1 MTMTVTFSFVGLEF
15 VAECDYEPLIPAQ
28 LYGAP
33 ENCAPAE
40 GGCADITSL
49 MVAGTDASFL
59 LESDLADAL
68 NDAAYEACVEQV
80 ERDQESAQEDRA
92 AERAYERRGY

>member
-1 MTMTVTFSFVGLEF
+1 MKITFNLYGLTF
-15 VAECDYEPLIPAQ
+15 TAEADYEPLIPAQ

-40 GGCADITSL
+40 GGCAEITELS
-49 MVAGTDASFL
+49 VNGADASFL

-68 NDAAYEACVEQV
+68 DDAAYEACVERV
-80 ERDQESAQEDRA
+80 ERDRDDAQEDRA

>member
-1 MTMTVTFSFVGLEF
+1 MKITFNLYGLTF
-15 VAECDYEPLIPAQ
+15 VAEADYERLVPARIS
-28 LYGAP
+28 GPP
-33 ENCAPAE
+33 ENCYPAE
-40 GGCADITSL
+40 GGCAEITEL
-49 MVAGTDASFL
+49 TVHGADASFL
-59 LESDLADAL
+59 LESDLAEGL

>member
-1 MTMTVTFSFVGLEF
+1 MRITFNLYGLTF
-15 VAECDYEPLIPAQ
+15 VAEADYERLVPARIS
-28 LYGAP
+28 GPP

-40 GGCADITSL
+40 GGNAEITSL
-49 MVAGTDASFL
+49 MVAGIDASFL
-59 LESDLADAL
+59 LDSDLADAL

>member
-1 MTMTVTFSFVGLEF
+1 MKITFSLYGLTF
-15 VAECDYEPLIPAQ
+15 VAEADYERLVPARIS
-28 LYGAP
+28 GPP
-33 ENCAPAE
+33 ENCYPAE
-40 GGCADITSL
+40 GGWAYITELSANGVEAMVL
-49 MVAGTDASFL
+49 M
-59 LESDLADAL
+59 ESDLADAL

>member
-40 GGCADITSL
+40 GGNAEITAL
-49 MVAGTDASFL
+49 KCNGYDAMFL

-68 NDAAYEACVEQV
+68 NDAAYEACCEQV
-80 ERDQESAQEDRA
+80 ASDRESAQEDRA

>member
-1 MTMTVTFSFVGLEF
+1 MKITFSLYGLTF
-15 VAECDYEPLIPAQ
+15 VAEADYERLVPARIS
-28 LYGAP
+28 GPP
-33 ENCAPAE
+33 ENCYPAE
-40 GGCADITSL
+40 GGYAEITAL
-49 MVAGTDASFL
+49 KCNGYDAMFL

-68 NDAAYEACVEQV
+68 NDTAYEACVEQV